1 MTSSRLALPPG
12 FITQMELE
20 EGLDYNHRIERQRLS
35 LSDRAA
41 AASTSFCHNLF
52 QCHCFRAEQEGICRA
67 APIEAF
73 VETET
78 LCGLKGTELSRH
90 VN

>member
-1 MTSSRLALPPG
+1 
-12 FITQMELE
+12 MELG
-20 EGLDYNHRIERQRLS
+20 EGSDYNHGLERQRLS
-35 LSDRAA
+35 LSGRVA
-41 AASTSFCHNLF
+41 AASTSFCHDLF
-52 QCHCFRAEQEGICRA
+52 QCHCFRAEQEGICRVT
-67 APIEAF
+67 PVGAF